1 MIDKKIYISE
11 RFFDKFR
18 LCFHYFP
25 KLTSELEQ
33 SYDRR
38 GARVEPFRSALEMHR
53 ERFAQRLEQST
64 ADRTRRQEEAWAQL
78 DRVPSP
84 GEATLNRGNRL
95 KR

>member
-1 MIDKKIYISE
+1 M
-11 RFFDKFR
+11 
-18 LCFHYFP
+18 
-25 KLTSELEQ
+25 EQ

-38 GARVEPFRSALEMHR
+38 GTRVEPFRSALEMHR

-64 ADRTRRQEEAWAQL
+64 ADRTRRQEEAWARL

-84 GEATLNRGNRL
+84 EPTAMNRGNRL

>member
-1 MIDKKIYISE
+1 M
-11 RFFDKFR
+11 
-18 LCFHYFP
+18 
-25 KLTSELEQ
+25 TSELEQ

-84 GEATLNRGNRL
+84 EPATINRGYGA
-95 KR
+95 KRYTYKYTDIIFFPHFIQ